1 MIDTVSLYMAGR
13 NGINFDINLKEFNS
27 SVNKTGQV
35 NNYSNNFTLSAKD
48 KRNIYIKYDVNNCYS
63 IVTFSVPKLLYGN
76 SLENIKVEDK
86 DAIFNI
92 LVGRLNGIF
101 DADLEKWQVSRLDVT
116 KNIEVENSVSSCITA
131 LKKAYD
137 INQGR
142 YNFTNVKD
150 ESLTINNNSRRF
162 VIYDK
167 VKEQI
172 ANKELSKNEA
182 KTKGNILRLEIQH
195 KKARAINTSF
205 KRKYNFDELFTE
217 KSFQDFSK
225 FQQNFFD
232 KFYCNSGQYQMFIQD
247 IALAELIFATYSK
260 RDLLKNFLVKKYL
273 TNDYK
278 QLSKQRAEAIALQ
291 NLDFEIIAYLKN
303 ELKEGNIDFIK
314 YFQEAVKLNKNI
326 STELHKKMNVIF
338 NDDDVKNGLQ
348 NLNTVYDSAG
358 TKDIFKKYY
367 TIQGLN
373 KALRQINTLAKLG
386 TDTVGDVLN
395 EIRYKLVA

>member
-1 MIDTVSLYMAGR
+1 
-13 NGINFDINLKEFNS
+13 
-27 SVNKTGQV
+27 
-35 NNYSNNFTLSAKD
+35 
-48 KRNIYIKYDVNNCYS
+48 
-63 IVTFSVPKLLYGN
+63 
-76 SLENIKVEDK
+76 
-86 DAIFNI
+86 
-92 LVGRLNGIF
+92 
-101 DADLEKWQVSRLDVT
+101 
-116 KNIEVENSVSSCITA
+116 
-131 LKKAYD
+131 
-137 INQGR
+137 
-142 YNFTNVKD
+142 
-150 ESLTINNNSRRF
+150 
-162 VIYDK
+162 
-167 VKEQI
+167 
-172 ANKELSKNEA
+172 
-182 KTKGNILRLEIQH
+182 
-195 KKARAINTSF
+195 
-205 KRKYNFDELFTE
+205 
-217 KSFQDFSK
+217 
-225 FQQNFFD
+225 
-232 KFYCNSGQYQMFIQD
+232 MFIQD